1 MPTACRLLKLAS
13 SRMQIRHAAFVLT
26 ERAGKEST
34 IRSRK
39 APHMH
44 CPLSIGPVR
53 MQIKRAAFVLTE
65 RAGKEGKK
73 EPAPGTDSSLY
84 LVDPELEFVVIYED
98 KATVEEVRLQPPVR
112 GVHFLH
118 RPDRS

>member
-13 SRMQIRHAAFVLT
+13 SRV
-26 ERAGKEST
+26 
-34 IRSRK
+34 
-39 APHMH
+39 
-44 CPLSIGPVR
+44 
-53 MQIKRAAFVLTE
+53 QIKRAAFVLTE

-98 KATVEEVRLQPPVR
+98 KATVEEARLLAFCARAQSCM
-112 GVHFLH
+112 LLTI
-118 RPDRS
+118 